1 MEIKGVVDDK
11 DDTKRVVGS
20 SLEGSSS
27 SFLATR
33 TPPAPACPTQAHF
46 ANARSPTAAAQTA
59 RRAPKRLAPVDAFIR
74 TSFGAAG
81 RSYVALLQQS
91 FSVHHVQEYPPPPTP
106 SPSLVDLLLLLS
118 YSLNTHARLRLSN
131 PNLSNHNTQAPPV
144 SRAHPPLRV
153 DLLRSLGRLPLA
165 RRGCVLL
172 PWFPAWVPFN
182 GVQGC
187 VLGDR
192 WVGLL
197 WISVCWCTVPPSPF
211 LFTIV
216 LEKRLTCAKCS
227 LSDDGQFWMIVHLG
241 RQLAVLWQ
249 LDLQKYE
256 RPLAGVLRRW
266 RFVSPSPELVGSP
279 LEEGTRGWGRGRER
293 EGVV

>member
-1 MEIKGVVDDK
+1 MGGKGVVDGK
-11 DDTKRVVGS
+11 DDKKRIVEI

-33 TPPAPACPTQAHF
+33 TPPAPSCPTQAHS
-46 ANARSPTAAAQTA
+46 ASARPPTAAAHTA
-59 RRAPKRLAPVDAFIR
+59 RRAPKRLAPIDAFNR

-81 RSYVALLQQS
+81 RSYVALLLQS
-91 FSVHHVQEYPPPPTP
+91 FSAHHVQECPPPPTP
-106 SPSLVDLLLLLS
+106 SPSLIDLLLLLLFS
-118 YSLNTHARLRLSN
+118 YSLNTHAHLRLSN
-131 PNLSNHNTQAPPV
+131 PNHNTQAPPV

-172 PWFPAWVPFN
+172 PWFSAWVPFN

-197 WISVCWCTVPPSPF
+197 WISVCWCTSSPPPPF
-211 LFTIV
+211 LFSII

-227 LSDDGQFWMIVHLG
+227 
-241 RQLAVLWQ
+241 
-249 LDLQKYE
+249 
-256 RPLAGVLRRW
+256 
-266 RFVSPSPELVGSP
+266 
-279 LEEGTRGWGRGRER
+279 
-293 EGVV
+293 